1 MSSTSDRQA
10 VYDIRDYGAVGDGAT
25 LDTQAIQAAIE
36 ACTSNNGGT
45 VLVPAGRFVTGMLR
59 VRDNVTLH
67 LETQAVLLG
76 STNLADYAKD
86 IARCGFERETHIDK
100 CLIYAENAENI
111 AITGR
116 GTIDGQGAAFRGAAE
131 GGAGGERPM
140 LTRCYRARNILFDG
154 VTLKNAGSWCS
165 QFRECTDVRVT
176 GVTIDSRVCWN
187 NDGIDLMSSS
197 RVRISDCTI
206 ICLDDAICF
215 QNMSNEYP
223 VEDIVITNCIM
234 STRWA
239 AIRSGGAHAGG
250 IRNVTVSN
258 CVIRDTFGCGIKLQ
272 ISGNG
277 MMESM
282 AFSNI
287 VMPRV
292 SCPISLRF
300 GNCHYNGET
309 RDEGFPW
316 GGMRNILFNNIWA
329 SVVDEATLRREVK
342 FPELY
347 PGEERQCMSICGI
360 PGHPVEGVT
369 LSDVHFLYPGGGTK
383 EDAANLSPPELE
395 DQYPEYFMWGVLPA
409 YGLYARHARALALSN
424 VRFELA
430 GPDARPAV
438 VLDDVEDFSL
448 ANLRARGGPD
458 AEALV
463 RLRGVRQAFI
473 RGCSVSRN
481 APVFLRVEGSSS
493 AGILLSGNDLRGARS
508 AVELAASVDPKGV
521 REQT

>member
-1 MSSTSDRQA
+1 MDNSSQDSNRWA
-10 VYDIRDYGAVGDGAT
+10 LYDVRDFGAVGDGAT
-25 LDTQAIQAAIE
+25 LNTEAIQAAID
-36 ACTSNNGGT
+36 ACAASHGGT
-45 VLVPAGRFVTGMLR
+45 VFVPAGRFVTGTLR
-59 VRDNVTLH
+59 LRSNVTLR
-67 LETQAVLLG
+67 LETQAVLVG
-76 STNLADYAKD
+76 STNLADYATD
-86 IARCGFERETHIDK
+86 IARCGFERERHIDK

-111 AITGR
+111 AIVGR
-116 GTIDGQGAAFRGAAE
+116 GTIDGQGAAFKGTAE

-140 LTRCYRARNILFDG
+140 LIRCYRCNNILFEN
-154 VTLKNAGSWCS
+154 VTLMNAGSWCS
-165 QFRECTDVRVT
+165 HFRECSGVRVT
-176 GVTIDSRVCWN
+176 GVSIYNRVSWN
-187 NDGIDLMSSS
+187 NDGIDLMSTS

-223 VEDIVITNCIM
+223 VEDVVITNCIM

-272 ISGNG
+272 ISGSG
-277 MMESM
+277 MMENM

-309 RDEGFPW
+309 RDESLPW

-329 SVVDEATLRREVK
+329 SVVDEQTLRREVN

-360 PGHPVEGVT
+360 PGHPIEAVT
-369 LSDVHFLYPGGGTK
+369 LSNVHFIYPGGGT
-383 EDAANLSPPELE
+383 EQDAANLNPPELE

-409 YGLYARHARALALSN
+409 YGLYARHVRSLTLSN
-424 VRFELA
+424 VRFDLA
-430 GPDARPAV
+430 GHDARPAV
-438 VLDDVEDFSL
+438 VLDDVGDVSAMGFR
-448 ANLRARGGPD
+448 ANGVDL
-458 AEALV
+458 AEAPWPPP
-463 RLRGVRQAFI
+463 GVPC
-473 RGCSVSRN
+473 GCTRIGL
-481 APVFLRVEGSSS
+481 PE
-493 AGILLSGNDLRGARS
+493 SGA
-508 AVELAASVDPKGV
+508 
-521 REQT
+521 